1 MACNCNKKNDDS
13 EIGSDPATWSPKS
26 INWKLILLV
35 LLILAFGW
43 YFFLRSKGP
52 DAFFNK

>member
-13 EIGSDPATWSPKS
+13 SVQE
-26 INWKLILLV
+26 INWKMILLV
-35 LLILAFGW
+35 ILILAFGW

-52 DAFFNK
+52 DAFFETK